1 MHPGLAAYPAHWRPG
16 RAPPLEDRAVHLCL
30 IRLPDTPELPRL
42 AARERARQLAAVAL
56 RALLRG
62 YGVPDP
68 AFRLNPHGRP
78 ALDPPPRPPLDFNY
92 SHAGGWALF
101 AFARQRVL
109 GVDLEIPPR
118 RFINPDRL
126 AAARLTPA
134 ERRAWRAFPD
144 RSRDT
149 ALLACWTR
157 KEAHG
162 KALGVGVR
170 YPMQTTCLFADPGR
184 WDWRADGVC
193 GLQLALPDGG
203 LAALAY
209 TGEPIDPAQLHTWQ
223 PTDAALSLRAA

>member
-1 MHPGLAAYPAHWRPG
+1 MHPGLAAYPAHFPAG
-16 RAPPLEDRAVHLCL
+16 QAPPLDEKSVHLCL
-30 IRLPDTPELPRL
+30 VRLPDPPQPPRR
-42 AARERARQLAAVAL
+42 AARQRAHQSVDAAL
-56 RALLRG
+56 RALLCG
-62 YGVPDP
+62 YGVRDP
-68 AFRLNPHGRP
+68 AFCINAHGRP

-134 ERRAWRAFPD
+134 EQRAWRAFPD
-144 RSRDT
+144 HARDT

-170 YPMQTTCLFADPGR
+170 YPMRTTCLFADPGR
-184 WDWRADGVC
+184 WDWQADGVF
-193 GLQLALPDGG
+193 GLQLALPDGA

-223 PTDAALSLRAA
+223 SVDIALSGRAA